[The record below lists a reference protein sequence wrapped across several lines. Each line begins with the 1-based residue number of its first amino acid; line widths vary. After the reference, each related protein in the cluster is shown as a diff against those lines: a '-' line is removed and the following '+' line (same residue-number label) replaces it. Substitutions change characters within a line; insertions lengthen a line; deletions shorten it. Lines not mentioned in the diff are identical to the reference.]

1 MEKRVL
7 PSNVESR
14 IITPENV
21 KEWRKMAEM
30 HDRILR
36 KEEGKLTEKE
46 KRLLATYKQMKQ
58 LLKEM

>member
-14 IITPENV
+14 IITPDNV
-21 KEWRKMAEM
+21 KEWRAMAEM

-36 KEEGKLTEKE
+36 KEEGKLTDKE
-46 KRLLATYKQMKQ
+46 KRLLAKYKEMRE

>member
-21 KEWRKMAEM
+21 KEWRKMAEI

-36 KEEGKLTEKE
+36 KEEGKLTDKE
-46 KRLLATYKQMKQ
+46 KRLLATYKEMKQ

>member
-21 KEWRKMAEM
+21 AEWRKMAEI

-36 KEEGKLTEKE
+36 KEEGKLTAKE
-46 KRLLATYKQMKQ
+46 KRLLATYKEMKQ

>member
-1 MEKRVL
+1 MEKRIL
-7 PSNVESR
+7 PNNVESR
-14 IITPENV
+14 VVTPKNV
-21 KEWRKMAEM
+21 AEWRKMAEM

-46 KRLLATYKQMKQ
+46 KRLLATYKEMKA

>member
-7 PSNVESR
+7 PNNVESR

-46 KRLLATYKQMKQ
+46 KRLLATYKEMKA

>member
-1 MEKRVL
+1 MEKRFL

-14 IITPENV
+14 IITSENV

-36 KEEGKLTEKE
+36 KDEGKLTEKE
-46 KRLLATYKQMKQ
+46 KRLLATYKKMKE
-58 LLKEM
+58 LIKDM

>member
-1 MEKRVL
+1 MEKRIL

-14 IITPENV
+14 VITNENV
-21 KEWRKMAEM
+21 AEWRKMAET

-46 KRLLATYKQMKQ
+46 KRLLEKYKEMKA

>member
-14 IITPENV
+14 VITPENV

-46 KRLLATYKQMKQ
+46 KRLLATYKQMKA
-58 LLKEM
+58 LIKEM

>member
-7 PSNVESR
+7 PNNVESR

-36 KEEGKLTEKE
+36 KDEGKLTDNEKL
-46 KRLLATYKQMKQ
+46 LLATYKQMRA
-58 LLKEM
+58 LLSDM

>member
-7 PSNVESR
+7 PNNVESR

-36 KEEGKLTEKE
+36 KDEGKLTAKE
-46 KRLLATYKQMKQ
+46 KRLLATYKEMKQ

>member
-7 PSNVESR
+7 PNNVESR

-21 KEWRKMAEM
+21 KEWRKMAET

-36 KEEGKLTEKE
+36 KEEGKLTDKE
-46 KRLLATYKQMKQ
+46 KRLLATYKEMKQ

>member
-1 MEKRVL
+1 MEKRIL
-7 PSNVESR
+7 PNNVESR
-14 IITPENV
+14 VITPENV
-21 KEWRKMAEM
+21 AEWRKMAET

-46 KRLLATYKQMKQ
+46 KRLLDTYKQMRA

>member
-14 IITPENV
+14 IITKENQA
-21 KEWRKMAEM
+21 EWRKMAEM

-46 KRLLATYKQMKQ
+46 KRLLATYEKMKA
-58 LLKEM
+58 LLKDM

>member
-1 MEKRVL
+1 MEKRIL
-7 PSNVESR
+7 PNNVESR

-36 KEEGKLTEKE
+36 KQEGKLTEKE
-46 KRLLATYKQMKQ
+46 KRLLATYKKMKE
-58 LLKEM
+58 LIKDM

>member
-7 PSNVESR
+7 PTNVESR
-14 IITPENV
+14 VITPNNV
-21 KEWRKMAEM
+21 AEWRKMAET

-46 KRLLATYKQMKQ
+46 KRLLAKYKEMRE

>member
-14 IITPENV
+14 IITPANIN
-21 KEWRKMAEM
+21 EWRKMAET

-46 KRLLATYKQMKQ
+46 KRLLATYKEMKA

>member
-7 PSNVESR
+7 PTNVESR
-14 IITPENV
+14 VVTPENV
-21 KEWRKMAEM
+21 AEWRKMAEI

-36 KEEGKLTEKE
+36 KEEGKLAEKE
-46 KRLLATYKQMKQ
+46 KRLLAKYKEMRE

>member
-7 PSNVESR
+7 PNNVESR

-21 KEWRKMAEM
+21 KEWRKMAEI

-46 KRLLATYKQMKQ
+46 KRLLDTYKQMKE

>member
-7 PSNVESR
+7 PNNVESR

-21 KEWRKMAEM
+21 AEWRKMAEM

-46 KRLLATYKQMKQ
+46 KRLLAKYKEMKE

>member
-14 IITPENV
+14 IITPKDI

-36 KEEGKLTEKE
+36 KDEGKLTEKE
-46 KRLLATYKQMKQ
+46 KRLLATYKQMKE